1 MTHLPQGAPL
11 WNHGNQSPRYFE
23 TMHRLIQRGIVFI
36 NLNLRSLF
44 HFIPLSM
51 YVLSLSSRDTQ
62 RRIP

>member
-1 MTHLPQGAPL
+1 MESWQL
-11 WNHGNQSPRYFE
+11 SPRYFE
-23 TMHRLIQRGIVFI
+23 TMHGLIQRGIVFI

-44 HFIPLSM
+44 HFIPLLM

>member
-1 MTHLPQGAPL
+1 MSHPSLRCPVMESWQL
-11 WNHGNQSPRYFE
+11 SPRYLE

>member
-1 MTHLPQGAPL
+1 MESWQL
-11 WNHGNQSPRYFE
+11 SPRYFE
-23 TMHRLIQRGIVFI
+23 TMHHLIQRGIVLI

-62 RRIP
+62 RRIPLVDRELLDL